1 MARPIKKGL
10 DYFPL
15 DTDIIHDIKIRKILR
30 SNGPQSIA
38 ILVDLLGNIYG
49 DEGYYM
55 TWDDDVRFLVADDI
69 GISEASVGEMVK
81 RAIQVNFFDEGM
93 FDKYSILT
101 SIGIQKRYQNA
112 SYKKVDNSIDSKY
125 SLIVSD
131 DNNQVSDDGNPT
143 QPELPTTET
152 PVSDDRNPQSKG
164 KKSKANKTKE
174 EKTTR
179 KTSPSPREKVLTF
192 YQQNLGQ
199 PAPVVMQELDDWLE
213 DHSPEW
219 VIAALTIA
227 AESHRQFPTAR
238 TVMRRWQK
246 ENIKTLDDIK
256 ADQVSW
262 ENRKTRGNQRKPPIS
277 VAPNSSFSDDDI
289 PF

>member
-131 DNNQVSDDGNPT
+131 DNNRVSDDGNPT

>member
-1 MARPIKKGL
+1 MARPIKEGL

-15 DTDIIHDIKIRKILR
+15 DTDIIHDIKIRKIMR

-38 ILVDLLGNIYG
+38 VLLDLLGNIYG
-49 DEGYYM
+49 DHGYYM
-55 TWDDDVRFLVADDI
+55 QWDDDVRFLVADDV
-69 GISEASVGEMVK
+69 GISEAAVDELVSK
-81 RAIQVNFFDEGM
+81 AIQVDFFDEKL
-93 FDKYSILT
+93 FKKYSILT
-101 SIGIQKRYQNA
+101 SKGIQKRYQKA
-112 SYKKVDNSIDSKY
+112 SKRKSGFCIQKPYN
-125 SLIVSD
+125 LIVNVHNNPPQGEVND
-131 DNNQVSDDGNPT
+131 DNNPTASEVSDAKSTRKESKVNKSKPKK
-143 QPELPTTET
+143 TTEE
-152 PVSDDRNPQSKG
+152 PV
-164 KKSKANKTKE
+164 
-174 EKTTR
+174 
-179 KTSPSPREKVLTF
+179 PSPREKVLAF

-199 PAPVVMQELDDWLE
+199 PAPVVIQELDDWLE

-262 ENRKTRGNQRKPPIS
+262 ENRKTRGNQLKPPIS